1 MTTKKKPQ
9 KTVVKHV
16 GNGTYDG
23 AELRPYIGRPG
34 AMDAYSL
41 PSLQGDTRVKHRPM
55 VALSSKA
62 VVPYYQK

>member
-9 KTVVKHV
+9 KTVVKHI
-16 GNGTYDG
+16 GSGTYDG
-23 AELRPYIGRPG
+23 AELLPFNGRIG

-41 PSLQGDTRVKHRPM
+41 PSLQGDLRVKHRPM